1 MTEPVTM
8 RDLIRRMQ
16 EMRHQLVDAQ
26 SELAGTEV
34 TGTAGGGLVTVTMLG
49 SGEVSSVRFDQAAV
63 DERDAEALAT
73 LTMTALRN
81 ATDAIKDVT
90 ARRMSAVVGG
100 YDTRAARRGFGQLP

>member
-63 DERDAEALAT
+63 D
-73 LTMTALRN
+73 LRN